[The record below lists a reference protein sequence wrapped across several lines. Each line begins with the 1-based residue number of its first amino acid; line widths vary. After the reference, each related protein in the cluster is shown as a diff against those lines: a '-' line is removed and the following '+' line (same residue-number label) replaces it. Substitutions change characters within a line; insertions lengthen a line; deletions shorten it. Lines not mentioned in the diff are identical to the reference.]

1 MGLPVSVH
9 TLPPGSEVPAA
20 QRPLTQVV
28 GHVAQVRL
36 HHSGVQRQVVPQ
48 QLEVPGVVFKVRLW
62 GRGER
67 CRACPCVGSQGSR

>member
-48 QLEVPGVVFKVRLW
+48 QLEVPGVVF
-62 GRGER
+62 
-67 CRACPCVGSQGSR
+67 